1 MNSRT
6 SNLYLGNP
14 NPNATNQNLTVSN
27 SAVSLTAPHTDT
39 DYVIIDVQ
47 DNDVYITFDGTT
59 PSASNGHV
67 LPDGQGV
74 LVISAN
80 AARVAKFIR
89 ATGSDGV
96 IHATQFV
103 D

>member
-14 NPNATNQNLTVSN
+14 NPNATNQNLTVSS
-27 SAVSLTAPHTDT
+27 SAVSLTAPHGDT

-47 DNDVYITFDGTT
+47 DNDVYVTFDGTT

-67 LPDGQGV
+67 LPDGQGL

-80 AARVAKFIR
+80 AARAAKFLR
-89 ATGSDGV
+89 YSSSDWV

>member
-14 NPNATNQNLTVSN
+14 NPNATNQNLTVSS
-27 SAVSLTAPHTDT
+27 SAVSLTAPHKDT

-47 DNDVYITFDGTT
+47 DNDVYVTFDGTT

-67 LPDGQGV
+67 LPDGQGL

-80 AARVAKFIR
+80 AARAAKFLR
-89 ATGSDGV
+89 YSSSDGV

>member
-14 NPNATNQNLTVSN
+14 NPNATNQNLTVSS
-27 SAVSLTAPHTDT
+27 SAVSLTAPHGDT

-47 DNDVYITFDGTT
+47 DNDVYVTFDGTT

-67 LPDGQGV
+67 LPDGQGL

-80 AARVAKFIR
+80 AARAAKFLR
-89 ATGSDGV
+89 YSSSDGV

>member
-14 NPNATNQNLTVSN
+14 NPNATNQNLAVAGSPVSFAALN
-27 SAVSLTAPHTDT
+27 IDT

-47 DNDVYITFDGTT
+47 DDDVYVTFDGTT
-59 PSASNGHV
+59 PSASNGHI
-67 LPDGQGV
+67 LPRAQGL

-80 AARVAKFIR
+80 AAKAAKFIQVSG
-89 ATGSDGV
+89 GSV
-96 IHATQFV
+96 VHATQFV

>member
-27 SAVSLTAPHTDT
+27 STVSLTAPHTDT

-67 LPDGQGV
+67 LPDGQGL